1 MKATELTNE
10 ELLSD
15 LLIWHIYVT
24 RDPGDEE
31 NADRFYELL
40 QEVKRRMA
48 SSTQIA
54 IAKQQL
60 NSILRRAK
68 AELERLQEV

>member
-1 MKATELTNE
+1 MIKNLANE

-24 RDPGDEE
+24 RDPNDEE

-40 QEVKRRMA
+40 QEVKHRMA

-54 IAKQQL
+54 TAAQQY
-60 NSILRRAK
+60 SAPR
-68 AELERLQEV
+68 QG